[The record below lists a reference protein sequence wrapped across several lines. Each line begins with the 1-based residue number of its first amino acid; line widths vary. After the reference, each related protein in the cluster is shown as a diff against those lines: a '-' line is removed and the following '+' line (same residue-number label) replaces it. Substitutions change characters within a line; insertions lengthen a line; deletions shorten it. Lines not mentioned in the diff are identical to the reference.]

1 MENDGPATNM
11 VMAQKSSRS
20 FKKSHVRYNSKIWFG
35 KEQDLEEYPSVQM
48 HASKVNKTLQDVSFP
63 SPHSKKPCFIKALNI
78 SFSNLECRCCKKK
91 SSTIN
96 GSCVTN
102 GSHKSHYTA
111 VLRNSR
117 FTCTRRWISV
127 YLKCCLY
134 FCSSHPKKKRSLQ
147 SASYE
152 KKSLGSRGNV
162 NIFVKFWNTST
173 DTSCMRKIL
182 PRFPVAW
189 S

>member
-1 MENDGPATNM
+1 M

-91 SSTIN
+91 SSTIFMAHVSPMVHISHIILPSWETP
-96 GSCVTN
+96 GSPAHVAGFPCT
-102 GSHKSHYTA
+102 SSA
-111 VLRNSR
+111 ACIFVLR
-117 FTCTRRWISV
+117 TQ
-127 YLKCCLY
+127 
-134 FCSSHPKKKRSLQ
+134 KKKRSLQ

-162 NIFVKFWNTST
+162 DIFVKFWNTST
-173 DTSCMRKIL
+173 DTFCMRKIL